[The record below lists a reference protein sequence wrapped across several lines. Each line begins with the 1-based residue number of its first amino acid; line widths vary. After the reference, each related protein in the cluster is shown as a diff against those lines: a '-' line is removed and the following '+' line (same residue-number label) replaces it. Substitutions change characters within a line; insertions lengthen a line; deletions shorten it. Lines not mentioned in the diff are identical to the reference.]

1 MTSQALGYNRTVTD
15 GFATPDGTVRLAARF
30 PAFRDC
36 GFYRK
41 VDLLEVSSLGLG
53 TYLGNAD
60 DQTDT
65 AYRDAAI
72 AAVRGGMNFLDTAIN
87 YRHQRSERSIGA
99 ALSDLFRSGQ
109 ARRDEV
115 VVATKAGFL
124 TPGAVPAFLKDGDVV
139 GNMHSMQAEFLA
151 DQIERSR
158 ANLGLGTIDIFY
170 LHNPETQ
177 LSFISREEFDNRIRL
192 AFLKLEQM
200 VAEGKI
206 RYYGTATW
214 DGYRKPAGARDALNL
229 ARLLEIAAEAGGR
242 SHHFRFIQLPFN
254 LAMPEAFTN
263 GVLELAAKSGIT
275 VVASATLL
283 QARLSRDLPQALA
296 EKLPGLST
304 DAQRAIQF
312 TRSTPGI
319 AAALVGMS
327 RAAHVA
333 ENLAVAGVAPLA
345 TETYHDLYQRA

>member
-1 MTSQALGYNRTVTD
+1 VTD
-15 GFATPDGTVRLAARF
+15 GFATAEGTARLAARL

-41 VDLLEVSSLGLG
+41 VESLDVSSLGLG
-53 TYLGNAD
+53 TYLGDAD
-60 DQTDT
+60 DRTD
-65 AYRDAAI
+65 ASYRDAAI
-72 AAVRGGMNFLDTAIN
+72 LAVRGGINFLDTAIN

-99 ALSDLFRSGQ
+99 ALSELFRSGQ
-109 ARRDEV
+109 ASRDEV
-115 VVATKAGFL
+115 LVATKAGFL
-124 TPGAVPAFLKDGDVV
+124 TPGAVPTFLKDGDVV
-139 GNMHSMQAEFLA
+139 GNMHSIQPDFLA

-158 ANLGLGTIDIFY
+158 GNLELGTIDIFY

-177 LSFISREEFDNRIRL
+177 LGFISREEFDNRIRL

-200 VAEGKI
+200 VADGKI
-206 RYYGTATW
+206 RHYGTATW

-254 LAMPEAFTN
+254 LAMPDAFNN

-327 RAAHVA
+327 HTAHVA
-333 ENLAVAGVAPLA
+333 ENLAVAGVRPLA
-345 TETYHDLYQRA
+345 TEAYHDLYQRA